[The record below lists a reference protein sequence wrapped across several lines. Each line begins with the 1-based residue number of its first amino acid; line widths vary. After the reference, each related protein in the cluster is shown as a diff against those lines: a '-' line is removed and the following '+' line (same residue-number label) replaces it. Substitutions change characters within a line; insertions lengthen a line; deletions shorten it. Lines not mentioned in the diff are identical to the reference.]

1 MTVMQRRLRPP
12 RVVPVEVPWDAKWMN
27 AMANVLLMAFMVM
40 LICAGLWWAVRHA
53 HFSLQR
59 ITVDGDVAHS
69 NEVTLRANVAPRL
82 SGNFFTMDLAQARAS
97 FEAVPWVRRA
107 VVRREFPNRLR
118 VTLEEHQPVARWG
131 NEGDVRMVNQQGEL
145 FEANVAE
152 ADVERMPRLIG
163 PDAQSAEVLGL
174 SAIDL
179 DLRLQATLQVVPQLE
194 PMLARSGA
202 ALSGGQGKMVAL
214 GRALMAGSR
223 LVLLDEPLQGLA
235 PVLAEQYV
243 QSISRLRQLRPELS
257 VVITESNAGLL
268 TGMPDQTW
276 SLERGSLS
284 LEQRS
289 TH

>member
-1 MTVMQRRLRPP
+1 MLLIDQLSVELAGVQVLRR
-12 RVVPVEVPWDAKWMN
+12 
-27 AMANVLLMAFMVM
+27 
-40 LICAGLWWAVRHA
+40 IHA
-53 HFSLQR
+53 HVLTGSTVAVIGRNGAGKTTLLRTIMGLVPPTGGSILFDKTELLEQAAHRRSSLGIGYAPEDR
-59 ITVDGDVAHS
+59 IIFP
-69 NEVTLRANVAPRL
+69 TLSVLQNLRL
-82 SGNFFTMDLAQARAS
+82 
-97 FEAVPWVRRA
+97 P
-107 VVRREFPNRLR
+107 
-118 VTLEEHQPVARWG
+118 
-131 NEGDVRMVNQQGEL
+131 
-145 FEANVAE
+145 
-152 ADVERMPRLIG
+152 
-163 PDAQSAEVLGL
+163 AEVLGL
-174 SAIDL
+174 SAADL
-179 DLRLQATLQVVPQLE
+179 DLRLQSVLEVVPQLE

-284 LEQRS
+284 LEQH
-289 TH
+289 TTP